1 MVAMSH
7 RVFLWNTARALLHLI
22 STAEGGMGL
31 TEYLTAE
38 SQIIPY
44 MAFPRFLLE
53 MDLPE
58 TAKII
63 YIMLLDRARMSL
75 RKPGWVDED
84 GHLFVYY
91 SVSDLA
97 KDLKKSEMTIKNN
110 LSALEEADLIF
121 RQRSK
126 PGLPSRTYVKVSV
139 HSDSFLSHR
148 ETDNFPSEVQKTFS
162 HTDRNLS
169 ANKNHISKTY
179 NQRFQDTRSSR
190 YHNRQRM
197 YECGEG
203 ESL

>member
-1 MVAMSH
+1 
-7 RVFLWNTARALLHLI
+7 
-22 STAEGGMGL
+22 MGL

-53 MDLPE
+53 MNLPE

-63 YIMLLDRARMSL
+63 YVLLLDRARMSL

-84 GHLFVYY
+84 GQLFVYY

-126 PGLPSRTYVKVSV
+126 PGLPSRTYVKVYV
-139 HSDSFLSHR
+139 QSDSFLSHR
-148 ETDNFPSEVQKTFS
+148 ETENFPSEEKKSFS
-162 HTDRNLS
+162 RTDRNLS
-169 ANKNHISKTY
+169 ANKNHISKPY

-190 YHNRQRM
+190 YHNHQRM

>member
-1 MVAMSH
+1 
-7 RVFLWNTARALLHLI
+7 
-22 STAEGGMGL
+22 MGL

-53 MDLPE
+53 MNLPE

-63 YIMLLDRARMSL
+63 YVLLLDRARMSL

-84 GHLFVYY
+84 GQLFVYY

-126 PGLPSRTYVKVSV
+126 PGLPSRTYVKVYV
-139 HSDSFLSHR
+139 QSDSFLSHR
-148 ETDNFPSEVQKTFS
+148 ETENFPSEEKNLFHARTGICLLIKTIYQ
-162 HTDRNLS
+162 NLITKDSRIPVRPGITTIRGCTS
-169 ANKNHISKTY
+169 AEKEKVY
-179 NQRFQDTRSSR
+179 DSS
-190 YHNRQRM
+190 
-197 YECGEG
+197 E
-203 ESL
+203 

>member
-1 MVAMSH
+1 MAAMSH

-63 YIMLLDRARMSL
+63 YIMLLDRTRMS
-75 RKPGWVDED
+75 
-84 GHLFVYY
+84 
-91 SVSDLA
+91 
-97 KDLKKSEMTIKNN
+97 